1 MIASK
6 NYTGALDK
14 QNDLKKNLNAAKLN
28 DPPKMVH
35 RSTGSTQMA
44 YMKVFCNVGG
54 GVVHAY
60 GFAGARLV
68 YAKSFGLKLGKA
80 VFRISGAVK
89 KEIAIAA
96 YRFNVVDTQR
106 S

>member
-14 QNDLKKNLNAAKLN
+14 LNDLKKNLNAAKLN

-80 VFRISGAVK
+80 IFRISGAVK